1 MWSIL
6 CSWPV
11 VSVGAF
17 VFAAVVTI
25 AADVAVPIA
34 GVSVVVGFVGVAL
47 VFVVALSF

>member
-1 MWSIL
+1 ML

-17 VFAAVVTI
+17 VFAAVVTV
-25 AADVAVPIA
+25 AADVAVAIA
-34 GVSVVVGFVGVAL
+34 GVFVVVGLVGVAI